1 MLDNYLRSAGGA
13 TTPEKQRVIALE
25 VALDLAKAALAAPS
39 ANTNSTRVAD
49 ALTDVAQNIEA
60 LADAI
65 QAAAKVK

>member
-1 MLDNYLRSAGGA
+1 MLDNYLKSAGGA
-13 TTPEKQRVIALE
+13 TSPEKQRVIALNA
-25 VALDLAKAALAAPS
+25 ALELAKAALGASS

-49 ALTDVAQNIEA
+49 SLNGVARNIEA